1 MKLQGPVEIFWT
13 SMERSRETYMDH
25 IETLYMDHIEI
36 WDEMK
41 ETLKEEKYLLLSH
54 KDCLLDQL
62 NNFH

>member
-1 MKLQGPVEIFWT
+1 
-13 SMERSRETYMDH
+13 MDH

-41 ETLKEEKYLLLSH
+41 ETLKDKYLLLSH